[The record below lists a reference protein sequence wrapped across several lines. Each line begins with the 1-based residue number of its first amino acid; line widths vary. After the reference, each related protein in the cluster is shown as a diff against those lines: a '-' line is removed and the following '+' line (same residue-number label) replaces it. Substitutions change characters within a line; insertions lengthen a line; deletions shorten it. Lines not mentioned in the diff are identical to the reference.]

1 MLDRAFSSNLAQGT
15 GWLADRRR
23 GLRSAAVALAQQAPQ
38 ASAPND
44 PAALAYQI
52 SKTART
58 EKQFTQIIDLCHK
71 TLAARP
77 PEKQAAYARK
87 LEAWAYNRRGE
98 LRADAGEDDTGPGR
112 LRGRRETRQNK
123 LAGLHNRGVGYA
135 ARTKFAEAAADF
147 DEVIRLHAEF
157 APVWFNRGEL
167 RSQNADFNGAI
178 DDYNQ
183 ALKLQ
188 PNDPSALVG
197 RGHAWYQLGE
207 NEEALK
213 DYDEALELDGQ
224 RATTFVYRAAALAE
238 AGRYAAAADD
248 YRAAI
253 RLEPNSA
260 ASYQAAAWLMATCP
274 DEEFRDAKLA
284 VKASRRAIELR
295 GARRIPRPGDPGGGL
310 GGRRPVRSGGQGS
323 AAGHRI
329 GRLGR
334 QGFGPKMLT
343 ERLKVYRAKQ
353 PYREIRDT
361 QQAERSSRRQR

>member
-1 MLDRAFSSNLAQGT
+1 MVVVRYFRMLLRAGCLAAVVVACSSSN
-15 GWLADRRR
+15 
-23 GLRSAAVALAQQAPQ
+23 ALAQQVPAAAAAPT
-38 ASAPND
+38 D

-58 EKQFTQIIDLCHK
+58 EKQFTQIIELCQK

-77 PEKQAAYARK
+77 SEKQAAYARK
-87 LEAWAYNRRGE
+87 LQAWSCNRRGE
-98 LRADAGEDDTGPGR
+98 LRADAGEDD
-112 LRGRRETRQNK
+112 LAQADFEAAVK
-123 LAGLHNRGVGYA
+123 LDKTNWRALHNRGVGFA

-147 DEVIRLHAEF
+147 DEVIRLHPEF
-157 APVWFNRGEL
+157 ATVWFNRGEL

-178 DDYNQ
+178 EDYNQ

-188 PNDPSALVG
+188 PNDPAALVG

-207 NEEALK
+207 NEDALK
-213 DYDEALELDGQ
+213 DYDRALELDGQ
-224 RATTFVYRAAALAE
+224 RATTFVFRAAALAE

-248 YRAAI
+248 YRSAI

-260 ASYQAAAWLMATCP
+260 AGYQAAAWLMATCP

-295 GARRIPRPGDPGGGL
+295 GHDEYRDQETLAAALAED
-310 GGRRPVRSGGQGS
+310 GQFD
-323 AAGHRI
+323 AAIKAQQRAIELAGNDDKE
-329 GRLGR
+329 LT
-334 QGFGPKMLT
+334 KMLT
-343 ERLKVYRAKQ
+343 GRLKVYRTKQ
-353 PYREIRDT
+353 PYRENRDS

>member
-1 MLDRAFSSNLAQGT
+1 MVVVRFFRTLLRASWLAAVVVACGGT
-15 GWLADRRR
+15 G
-23 GLRSAAVALAQQAPQ
+23 ALAQQAPP
-38 ASAPND
+38 AAVPTD

-58 EKQFTQIIDLCHK
+58 EKQYSQIIELCHK
-71 TLAARP
+71 ALAGQPA
-77 PEKQAAYARK
+77 EKQAAYSRK

-98 LRADAGEDDTGPGR
+98 LRADAGEDDKAQADFEAAVKIDKTNWR
-112 LRGRRETRQNK
+112 
-123 LAGLHNRGVGYA
+123 ALHNRGVGYA
-135 ARTKFAEAAADF
+135 AHTKFAEAAADF
-147 DEVIRLHAEF
+147 DEVIRLHADFE
-157 APVWFNRGEL
+157 PVWFNRGEL

-188 PNDPSALVG
+188 PNDPSALIG

-213 DYDEALELDGQ
+213 DYDRALELDGQ
-224 RATTFVYRAAALAE
+224 RAVTFVFRAAALAE

-260 ASYQAAAWLMATCP
+260 AGYQAAAWLMATCP
-274 DEEFRDAKLA
+274 DEQFRDAKLA
-284 VKASRRAIELR
+284 VKAARRAIELR
-295 GARRIPRPGDPGGGL
+295 GHDEYRDQETMAAALAEDGQFDAAVKAQQRAIELAG
-310 GGRRPVRSGGQGS
+310 PVDKELAKILSD
-323 AAGHRI
+323 
-329 GRLGR
+329 
-334 QGFGPKMLT
+334 
-343 ERLKVYRAKQ
+343 RLKVYRTKK

-361 QQAERSSRRQR
+361 QQADRSSRRQR

>member
-1 MLDRAFSSNLAQGT
+1 MSVPTRASGGQQGCVSKILQEAKPCWKHVFFEPCLEP
-15 GWLADRRR
+15 WLAT
-23 GLRSAAVALAQQAPQ
+23 AVAACDRHSGLAQQTQQ
-38 ASAPND
+38 AHGAERSGLRWPIRSAKR
-44 PAALAYQI
+44 PAVKNNSPRSSTSATKHWLPSRLRSRRPTPAN
-52 SKTART
+52 SKLGRIIAVVNCGPMPART
-58 EKQFTQIIDLCHK
+58 TSAQADFEAAVKLDK
-71 TLAARP
+71 TN
-77 PEKQAAYARK
+77 
-87 LEAWAYNRRGE
+87 W
-98 LRADAGEDDTGPGR
+98 RAI
-112 LRGRRETRQNK
+112 
-123 LAGLHNRGVGYA
+123 HNRGVGYA

-147 DEVIRLHAEF
+147 DEVIRLHADF
-157 APVWFNRGEL
+157 AAVWFNRGEL

-188 PNDPSALVG
+188 PNDPSALIG

-213 DYDEALELDGQ
+213 DYDRALELDGQ

-295 GARRIPRPGDPGGGL
+295 GEDEYRDQETLAAALAEDGQFDAAVKAQQRAIELAGSTTRIWRKYSA
-310 GGRRPVRSGGQGS
+310 SG
-323 AAGHRI
+323 
-329 GRLGR
+329 
-334 QGFGPKMLT
+334 
-343 ERLKVYRAKQ
+343 
-353 PYREIRDT
+353 
-361 QQAERSSRRQR
+361 

>member
-1 MLDRAFSSNLAQGT
+1 MLDARS
-15 GWLADRRR
+15 
-23 GLRSAAVALAQQAPQ
+23 LRTLFGPTALAAVIVASLSSGAFAQQVTQ

-52 SKTART
+52 SKTARS
-58 EKQFTQIIDLCHK
+58 EKQFTQIIELCHK
-71 TLAARP
+71 ALAAKP
-77 PEKQAAYARK
+77 AEKQATYARK

-98 LRADAGEDDTGPGR
+98 LRSDAGEDDGAQADFEAAAKIDSTNWR
-112 LRGRRETRQNK
+112 
-123 LAGLHNRGVGYA
+123 AIHNRGVGYA

-147 DEVIRLHAEF
+147 DEVIRLHPDF

-178 DDYNQ
+178 EDYNQ

-213 DYDEALELDGQ
+213 DYDRALELDGQ
-224 RATTFVYRAAALAE
+224 RGSTFVYRAAALAE

-274 DEEFRDAKLA
+274 DDEFRDAKLA
-284 VKASRRAIELR
+284 VKA
-295 GARRIPRPGDPGGGL
+295 
-310 GGRRPVRSGGQGS
+310 
-323 AAGHRI
+323 
-329 GRLGR
+329 
-334 QGFGPKMLT
+334 
-343 ERLKVYRAKQ
+343 
-353 PYREIRDT
+353 
-361 QQAERSSRRQR
+361 

>member
-1 MLDRAFSSNLAQGT
+1 MVVRFFRTLPRA
-15 GWLADRRR
+15 GWLAVVVVACC
-23 GLRSAAVALAQQAPQ
+23 GTGALAQQEAPT
-38 ASAPND
+38 SAPSD
-44 PAALAYQI
+44 PASLAYQI

-58 EKQFTQIIDLCHK
+58 EKQFTQIIELCHK
-71 TLAARP
+71 SRAAQP
-77 PEKQAAYARK
+77 AEKQEAYARK
-87 LEAWAYNRRGE
+87 LEAWSYNRRGE
-98 LRADAGEDDTGPGR
+98 VRADAGEDEKAQADFEAAVNLDSTNWR
-112 LRGRRETRQNK
+112 
-123 LAGLHNRGVGYA
+123 ALHNRGVGYA

-147 DEVIRLHAEF
+147 DEVINLHADF

-188 PNDPSALVG
+188 PNDPAALIG

-213 DYDEALELDGQ
+213 DYDRALELDGQ
-224 RATTFVYRAAALAE
+224 RATTFVFRAAALAE

-260 ASYQAAAWLMATCP
+260 AGYQAAAWLMATCP

-295 GARRIPRPGDPGGGL
+295 GHDEYRDQETLAAALAEDGQFEAAVKAQQRAIELAGSVDKDL
-310 GGRRPVRSGGQGS
+310 AKILSG
-323 AAGHRI
+323 
-329 GRLGR
+329 
-334 QGFGPKMLT
+334 
-343 ERLKVYRAKQ
+343 RLKVYRAKQ
-353 PYREIRDT
+353 PYREVRDT
-361 QQAERSSRRQR
+361 QQAEQSSRRQR